1 MRFLLELSCS
11 LLPPGGYL
19 VFNTASK
26 APCGAESATSCNGFF
41 QMTPSPAYTK
51 RLPLILVFPLS
62 TFSLHHQINLGHLD
76 TRILDFTAL
85 FSGCQSPD
93 QLFCPF
99 VSPDTSDVT
108 ADWPAA
114 SFSPTWRALNTW
126 GGNTQ
131 GYILAP
137 LQCHDI

>member
-85 FSGCQSPD
+85 FSGCQGPD

-99 VSPDTSDVT
+99 VSPDLRCYS
-108 ADWPAA
+108 
-114 SFSPTWRALNTW
+114 R
-126 GGNTQ
+126 
-131 GYILAP
+131 LACCLLLP
-137 LQCHDI
+137 YMEGAKHLGRKHSRIHLGTTTKS